1 MRDIVSEIRDIIITT
16 SKEKKIKRTEL
27 AETSKMKYSTFRA
40 YMLGNI
46 KDIKLSQA
54 QSILDKLGLELLIF
68 EKDEQ
73 FNDKY
78 DCKP

>member
-1 MRDIVSEIRDIIITT
+1 MRDILSEIRDVIITT
-16 SKEKKIKRTEL
+16 SKEKKIKKTEL
-27 AETSKMKYSTFRA
+27 SEVSKMKYSTFRA
-40 YMLGNI
+40 FMLGNI

-78 DCKP
+78 DSQP